1 MFFENLPFE
10 LKENEGRDISLKR
23 NLGVGRLKE
32 LQARLR
38 AVFTKGDSCVWELM
52 AFIPEEL

>member
-1 MFFENLPFE
+1 M
-10 LKENEGRDISLKR
+10 KR

-38 AVFTKGDSCVWELM
+38 AVFTKGDSSVWGLM
-52 AFIPEEL
+52 AFVSEEL